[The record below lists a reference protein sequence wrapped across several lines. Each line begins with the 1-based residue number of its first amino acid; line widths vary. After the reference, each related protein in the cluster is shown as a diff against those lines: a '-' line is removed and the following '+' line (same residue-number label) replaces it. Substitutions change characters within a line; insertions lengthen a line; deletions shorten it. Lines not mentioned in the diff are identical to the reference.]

1 VGAPLLRSDPSAV
14 PQAGEGANVRC
25 ARPRRFDDAGE
36 NFLMAAANRTL
47 MVMAGGTGGHVYPA
61 LAVADALRARGW
73 DVFWLGTRAGLEA
86 RVVPAAGIDMVWV
99 AMGGVRGK
107 GLVTKLLLPAMLL
120 VAFWQSLAAILGR
133 RPDVVLGM
141 GGYTAFPGGM
151 MASLLRR
158 PLVIHEQNSVGGL
171 TNRVLACLA
180 DRVLTAFPGVFTH
193 AQDKP
198 LPCRRVAAEWVGN
211 PVREG
216 IAALAAA
223 APTAHGGPLRLL
235 VVGGSLGAS
244 ALNELVPRALALLPA
259 DKRPQVVHQSG
270 RQHLDIL
277 RANYAA
283 AGVAADVR
291 DYIEDMA
298 AEYRACDVAIC
309 RAGAMTVAELACAG
323 VPAVLVPFP
332 FAVDDHQT
340 GNAAFLADAGA
351 AWLMQ
356 QRDLTPEKLATLIGG
371 LDRATLATMSDKARA
386 LARPDATARVADV
399 CEELAGKG
407 SGIGSQGS
415 GSTA

>member
-1 VGAPLLRSDPSAV
+1 
-14 PQAGEGANVRC
+14 
-25 ARPRRFDDAGE
+25 
-36 NFLMAAANRTL
+36 MAAANRTL

-99 AMGGVRGK
+99 SMGGVRGK
-107 GLVTKLLLPAMLL
+107 GLLKKLLLPATLL
-120 VAFWQSLAAILGR
+120 VAFWQSFAAILKR

-151 MASLLRR
+151 MASLLNK

-180 DRVLTAFPGVFTH
+180 ERVLTAFPKVFTH
-193 AQDKP
+193 AHDKP
-198 LPCRRVAAEWVGN
+198 IPCRRVTTEWVGN
-211 PVREG
+211 PVRTD
-216 IAALAAA
+216 IAA
-223 APTAHGGPLRLL
+223 APATEHTGALRLL
-235 VVGGSLGAS
+235 VVGGSLGAQ
-244 ALNELVPRALALLPA
+244 ALNDLVPKALALLPA
-259 DKRPQVVHQSG
+259 EKRPAVVHQSG
-270 RQHLDIL
+270 RQHIELL

-283 AGVAADVR
+283 AGVEADVR

-298 AEYRACDVAIC
+298 AEYRACDFAIC

-340 GNAAFLADAGA
+340 GNAEFLSEAGA
-351 AWLMQ
+351 AWLIQ
-356 QRDLTPEKLATLIGG
+356 QKDLSADKLAALIGG
-371 LDRATLATMSDKARA
+371 LDRPTLATMAGKARA
-386 LARPDATARVADV
+386 LARPDATAQVADI
-399 CEELAGKG
+399 CEALVK
-407 SGIGSQGS
+407 
-415 GSTA
+415 

>member
-1 VGAPLLRSDPSAV
+1 
-14 PQAGEGANVRC
+14 
-25 ARPRRFDDAGE
+25 
-36 NFLMAAANRTL
+36 MAAANRTL

-73 DVFWLGTRAGLEA
+73 DVFWLGTKNGLEA

-99 AMGGVRGK
+99 SMGGVRGK
-107 GLVTKLLLPAMLL
+107 GWLKKLLLPATLL
-120 VAFWQSLAAILGR
+120 LAFWQSLRAILQR

-151 MASLLRR
+151 MASLLSK

-180 DRVLTAFPGVFTH
+180 DRVLTAFPKVFTH
-193 AQDKP
+193 AHDKP
-198 LPCRRVAAEWVGN
+198 IPCRRVTTEWVGN
-211 PVREG
+211 PVRTD
-216 IAALAAA
+216 I
-223 APTAHGGPLRLL
+223 TAGTVTARTGTLRLL
-235 VVGGSLGAS
+235 VVGGSLGAQ
-244 ALNELVPRALALLPA
+244 ALNDLVPKALALLPVE
-259 DKRPQVVHQSG
+259 KRPAVVHQSG

-283 AGVAADVR
+283 AGVEADVR

-298 AEYRACDVAIC
+298 AEYRGCDFAIC

-340 GNAAFLADAGA
+340 GNAEFLSDAGA

-356 QRDLTPEKLATLIGG
+356 QKDLTAEKLAALIAG
-371 LDRATLATMSDKARA
+371 LDRDQLAAMAGKARG
-386 LARPDATARVADV
+386 LAKPDATARVADI
-399 CEELAGKG
+399 CETLAGKG
-407 SGIGSQGS
+407 GKP
-415 GSTA
+415 

>member
-1 VGAPLLRSDPSAV
+1 
-14 PQAGEGANVRC
+14 
-25 ARPRRFDDAGE
+25 
-36 NFLMAAANRTL
+36 MAAVNRTL

-73 DVFWLGTRAGLEA
+73 DGFWLGTKAGLEA

-107 GLVTKLLLPAMLL
+107 GLLKKVLLPAMLL
-120 VAFWQSLAAILGR
+120 VAFWQSLRAILQR

-151 MASLLRR
+151 MASLLNR

-180 DRVLTAFPGVFTH
+180 ERVLTAFPKVFTH
-193 AQDKP
+193 AHDKP
-198 LPCRRVAAEWVGN
+198 IPCRHVATEWVGN
-211 PVREG
+211 PVRTD
-216 IAALAAA
+216 IAA
-223 APTAHGGPLRLL
+223 APAGERAARTGPLRLL
-235 VVGGSLGAS
+235 VVGGSLGAT
-244 ALNELVPRALALLPA
+244 ALNTLVPQALALLPA

-270 RQHLDIL
+270 RQHLDAL
-277 RANYAA
+277 RANYA
-283 AGVAADVR
+283 GVGVEAKVR
-291 DYIEDMA
+291 DYIENMA
-298 AEYRACDVAIC
+298 DEYRACDFAIC

-340 GNAAFLADAGA
+340 GNAEFLSDAGA

-356 QRDLTPEKLATLIGG
+356 QRDLTAEKLAALIAG
-371 LDRATLATMSDKARA
+371 LDRGTLAAMSDKALE
-386 LARPDATARVADV
+386 LAKPDATRQVADI
-399 CEELAGKG
+399 CEALAK
-407 SGIGSQGS
+407 
-415 GSTA
+415 

>member
-1 VGAPLLRSDPSAV
+1 
-14 PQAGEGANVRC
+14 
-25 ARPRRFDDAGE
+25 
-36 NFLMAAANRTL
+36 MAAINRTL

-61 LAVADALRARGW
+61 LAVAEALRARGW

-107 GLVTKLLLPAMLL
+107 SLLKKLLLPLMLL
-120 VAFWQSLAAILGR
+120 IAFGQSLRAIVQR

-151 MASLLRR
+151 MASLLNR
-158 PLVIHEQNSVGGL
+158 PLVVHEQNSIAGL

-180 DRVLTAFPGVFTH
+180 DRVLTAFPLAFQG
-193 AQDKP
+193 AKDKP
-198 LPCRRVAAEWVGN
+198 IPCRRVTTEWVGN
-211 PVREG
+211 PVRSD
-216 IAALAAA
+216 IAAAGRT
-223 APTAHGGPLRLL
+223 PHQGPLRLL

-244 ALNELVPRALALLPA
+244 ALNTLVPQALALLPP
-259 DKRPQVVHQSG
+259 DRRPSVVHQSG
-270 RQHLDIL
+270 RQHLDAL

-283 AGVAADVR
+283 AGVEAEVR

-298 AEYRACDVAIC
+298 AAYQACDFAIC

-340 GNAAFLADAGA
+340 GNAEFLSQAGA

-356 QRDLTPEKLATLIGG
+356 QKDLSADKLAALIGG
-371 LDRATLATMSDKARA
+371 LDRTTLANMSETALRLAKPDATQQVADICEA
-386 LARPDATARVADV
+386 LAR
-399 CEELAGKG
+399 
-407 SGIGSQGS
+407 
-415 GSTA
+415 

>member
-1 VGAPLLRSDPSAV
+1 MLRTSKPIH
-14 PQAGEGANVRC
+14 
-25 ARPRRFDDAGE
+25 DAGE
-36 NFLMAAANRTL
+36 NLLMAAANRTL

-73 DVFWLGTRAGLEA
+73 NVFWLGTRAGLEA

-107 GLVTKLLLPAMLL
+107 GLLKKLLLPAMLL
-120 VAFWQSLAAILGR
+120 LAFWQSLSAILRR

-151 MASLLRR
+151 MASLLNK
-158 PLVIHEQNSVGGL
+158 PLVVHEQNSVGGL

-180 DRVLTAFPGVFTH
+180 DRVLTAFPPAFT
-193 AQDKP
+193 QTRDKP
-198 LPCRRVAAEWVGN
+198 IPCRTVKTDWVGN
-211 PVREG
+211 PVRTD
-216 IAALAAA
+216 IVAAA
-223 APTAHGGPLRLL
+223 GDERAQRSGPLRLL
-235 VVGGSLGAS
+235 VVGGSLGAQ
-244 ALNELVPRALALLPA
+244 ALNVLVPKALALLPS
-259 DKRPQVVHQSG
+259 DRRPQVVHQSG
-270 RQHLDIL
+270 RQHVDAL

-283 AGVAADVR
+283 AGVDADVR

-298 AEYRACDVAIC
+298 AEYRACDFAIC

-340 GNAAFLADAGA
+340 GNAEFLSAAGA

-356 QRDLTPEKLATLIGG
+356 QKDLTAEQLAARIGG
-371 LDRATLATMSDKARA
+371 LDRATLAAMSGKARA
-386 LARPDATARVADV
+386 LAKPDATARVADV
-399 CEELAGKG
+399 CEELVRG
-407 SGIGSQGS
+407 
-415 GSTA
+415 